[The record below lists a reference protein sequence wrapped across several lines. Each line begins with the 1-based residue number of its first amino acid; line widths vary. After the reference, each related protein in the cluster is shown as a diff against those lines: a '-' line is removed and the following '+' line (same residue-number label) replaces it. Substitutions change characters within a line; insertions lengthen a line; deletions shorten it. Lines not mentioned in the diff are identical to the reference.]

1 MSLHEMVVFLSVIN
15 SIKADTWTQERCSKK
30 KNIQSF
36 TFLSQGITM
45 IQRRQNSR
53 QSPKGLYLT
62 VVTASAELDEQGSF
76 DFIV

>member
-15 SIKADTWTQERCSKK
+15 SIKVDTWTQEHCSK